1 MHHTHTLPKALTRDE
16 LGALR
21 CVPKNVRDQAL
32 IETMAGCGLRVSEAC
47 ALTLDQVH
55 WTTETPYLRFRGKR
69 GRERIVP
76 MNLHVQ
82 DALRTWLDKRAGESD
97 YVFCNL
103 RTGGRL
109 SRKTVWDAL
118 NRYAERAGIRHV
130 HPHMLRH
137 SFGTSLADREV
148 PLERIK
154 ELMGHASVQTS
165 QIYITVSAEQKRRA
179 VERIDARPV
188 LVRWLSRQ
196 RNRSYRFWGTPQRG
210 RVFAKGQTVG
220 RAVELKRLQENCS
233 KGIDTLL
240 VGGVGVGKSHL
251 LRLLEGGRV
260 IQLQGLSPAKQAIV
274 SLAEELYNR
283 GALNTASSGEKG
295 TEERAR
301 LPPEQ
306 GESLEAVQGDA
317 SGESFEDFKKAHNRT
332 SVRGW
337 VQIVLD
343 SVEKDEYTLVV
354 DDLSDLTTISARL
367 IDLLAQKF
375 VLLGA
380 LHTVKKA
387 HERYFWKFEQIEMG
401 NLPPDEA
408 RRLIRQTAAGA
419 EVEDMRMFE
428 THLLARTGGNPRAI
442 IESVERLRR
451 EPAVTRSAVRE
462 LSHSGA
468 QQQIDMTP
476 VVVIPVLALVAFR
489 VMARGLG
496 NMEFYLV
503 AGLGSALLMGV
514 RFYLF
519 RSSRR

>member
-47 ALTLDQVH
+47 SLTLDNVY

-82 DALRTWLDKRAGESD
+82 DALRTWLDKRAGASD

-118 NRYAERAGIRHV
+118 NRYADRAGIRHV

-179 VERIDARPV
+179 VERIDARPA
-188 LVRWLSRQ
+188 LVRWLSQQ

-220 RAVELKRLQENCS
+220 RQVELKRLQENCA

-251 LRLLEGGRV
+251 LKLLEGGKV
-260 IQLQGLSPAKQAIV
+260 IPMQGFSPAKQAIV

-283 GALNTASSGEKG
+283 GTLRAAYVAGQGVEGEG
-295 TEERAR
+295 LVDTNA
-301 LPPEQ
+301 P
-306 GESLEAVQGDA
+306 A
-317 SGESFEDFKKAHNRT
+317 ESFEDFKKAHNRT

-337 VQIVLD
+337 VQMVLD
-343 SVEKDEYTLVV
+343 SVEKDEFTLVV
-354 DDLSDLTTISARL
+354 DDLSDLTSISARL
-367 IDLLAQKF
+367 IDLLAAKF

-380 LHTVKKA
+380 LHAVKKA
-387 HERYFWKFEQIEMG
+387 HERYFWKFEQIEIG
-401 NLPPDEA
+401 HLPPEEA

-462 LSHSGA
+462 LAHSGA

-476 VVVIPVLALVAFR
+476 VVVIPVLALVSFR
-489 VMARGLG
+489 LMARGLG

>member
-21 CVPKNVRDQAL
+21 CVPKNVRNQAL

-47 ALTLDQVH
+47 ALTLEDVH

-82 DALRTWLDKRAGESD
+82 DALRVWLDKRGGASE

-118 NRYAERAGIRHV
+118 NRYADRAGIRHV

-137 SFGTSLADREV
+137 TFGTSLADREV

-179 VERIDARPV
+179 VEQIDARPA

-210 RVFAKGQTVG
+210 HVFAKGQTVG
-220 RAVELKRLQENCS
+220 RQVELKRLQENCA
-233 KGIDTLL
+233 KGVDTLL

-251 LRLLEGGRV
+251 LKLLEGGKV
-260 IQLQGLSPAKQAIV
+260 IHVQGLSPAKQAIV

-283 GALNTASSGEKG
+283 GALRAAPSGGQEV
-295 TEERAR
+295 EE
-301 LPPEQ
+301 
-306 GESLEAVQGDA
+306 EADA
-317 SGESFEDFKKAHNRT
+317 ASFEDFKKTQART

-337 VQIVLD
+337 VQMVLD
-343 SVEKDEYTLVV
+343 AVEKDEYTLVI
-354 DDLSDLTTISARL
+354 DDLSDLTTISARV

-387 HERYFWKFEQIEMG
+387 HERYFWKFEQMEIG
-401 NLPPDEA
+401 HLPPDEA

-462 LSHSGA
+462 LVHSGA